1 MAELQLK
8 QQMAEAERAHE
19 KEMKQADLQIQ
30 MLKMANDRNISL
42 ESIKAALA
50 SDTMKLK
57 TQKELSSLNRV
68 AKQVAMPPTEPAG
81 KAPAGESYQR

>member
-8 QQMAEAERAHE
+8 QQMADAERAHE

-57 TQKELSSLNRV
+57 TQKELSSLNRA
-68 AKQVAMPPTEPAG
+68 AKQVATPPTEPVG
-81 KAPAGESYQR
+81 QAPAGEAYQR